1 MLSSESP
8 SGSVRHAQSILGLE
22 IGDTIGEGA
31 HGNGESGAASLAALH
46 KEIKIHAAVRHENII
61 ALLNAAEDDAYLYLV
76 LDYAAAGELFDR
88 IEPDVGVDEVLAHM
102 YFQQLLAGLEYLHGR
117 GIAHRDLKP
126 ENILLDHHG
135 NLKISDFGLA
145 TVFKH
150 NGKRRILTT
159 PCGTPPYVAPEI
171 HLMRYNGDAVDIWAV
186 GIILYVLL
194 AGNTPW
200 SEPTKH
206 DKEFVYFVHRYNRG
220 LRYEPW
226 DGFPPHV
233 LALLKGI
240 LNVDEAAR
248 FKMVDLRSNPWVNR
262 ENPMLTDG
270 RCNNPALLAERM
282 ISNMEAAPNEYSQPD
297 EMVAHS
303 QPTDMRADAYQ
314 GRNMLSDDRRAFVS
328 FSQPL
333 AMAVDADSA
342 TQSVCVLMRVPYKQ
356 TQHDRGAF
364 ADLFPSVRLTRFYSD
379 ASLETLCQ
387 RIEESLE
394 TLLVQY
400 KTNPVSRKI
409 SFTTVDRRKCPMH
422 GEVQIQPVN
431 TSLHLVAFR
440 KSKGDPLEF
449 KRFYR
454 AIIAAVADLV
464 VN

>member
-31 HGNGESGAASLAALH
+31 HGKVKVAVDPTTRKSYAVKLVRKRSGESGAASLAALH

-262 ENPMLTDG
+262 
-270 RCNNPALLAERM
+270 
-282 ISNMEAAPNEYSQPD
+282 
-297 EMVAHS
+297 VAHS

-342 TQSVCVLMRVPYKQ
+342 TQS